1 MLKKISLGNFNNL
14 AKQYKNSRPG
24 YSDKITKLLKLILLS
39 NKTIY
44 SLDLGSGTGIFS
56 KELSKISKKVIG
68 VEISN
73 EMIRNSHKL
82 KKVRYINKSV
92 DQFKSDKKFNII
104 SAASCFHWLN
114 NEKLSKLVNS
124 NLKKNGI
131 FLIGYNT
138 RDISNNKFLIK
149 VEQQL
154 FKLNKDFK
162 KRISSGNSN
171 FVENKIKHF
180 VKISKIK
187 GPIYFE
193 FVHYEKFSKKRYFS
207 VWDSSN
213 EMRNKLDEKKYN
225 LFKKWLDINFKSK
238 YIKAKYINKF
248 WIFQN

>member
-24 YSDKITKLLKLILLS
+24 YSDKITKLLKLILLE

-73 EMIRNSHKL
+73 EMIRNAYKL
-82 KKVRYINKSV
+82 KKVKYINKSV
-92 DQFKSDKKFNII
+92 NQFKIDKKFNII
-104 SAASCFHWLN
+104 SAASCFHWFN
-114 NEKLSKLVNS
+114 NQKLSKLVNS

-149 VEQQL
+149 VEKKL

-162 KRISSGNSN
+162 KRISSGSSK
-171 FVENKIKHF
+171 FVESKIKNF
-180 VKISKIK
+180 IKISKLN
-187 GPIYFE
+187 GPIYVE
-193 FVHYEKFSKKRYFS
+193 FLHYEKFSKKRYLS
-207 VWDSSN
+207 VWESSN
-213 EMRNKLDEKKYN
+213 EMRNRLGVKKYD
-225 LFKKWLDINFKSK
+225 LFKNWLNNNFKSK
-238 YIKAKYINKF
+238 YIIAKYTNKF